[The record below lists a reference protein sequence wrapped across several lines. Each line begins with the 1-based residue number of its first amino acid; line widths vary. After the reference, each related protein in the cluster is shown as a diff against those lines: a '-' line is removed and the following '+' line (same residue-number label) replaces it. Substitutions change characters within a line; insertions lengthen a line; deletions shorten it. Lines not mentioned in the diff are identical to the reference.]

1 MAKPKKD
8 KPVKKQVVPMGQPLK
23 LTDADLDRLSV
34 VTPADIEA
42 AKVEWRRNV
51 PKKYKNLLDA
61 EVKPSNAD
69 NQ

>member
-1 MAKPKKD
+1 MDNKKIEV
-8 KPVKKQVVPMGQPLK
+8 VKKKGVPLGKPLQ

-34 VTPADIEA
+34 ITPMDIEE
-42 AKVEWRRNV
+42 AKIAWRRNV

-61 EVKPSNAD
+61 EVKPTDA

>member
-1 MAKPKKD
+1 MDNKKIEV
-8 KPVKKQVVPMGQPLK
+8 VKKKGVPLGKPLQ

-34 VTPADIEA
+34 ITPMDIEE
-42 AKVEWRRNV
+42 AKLAWRRNV

-61 EVKPSNAD
+61 EVKPTDAN

>member
-1 MAKPKKD
+1 MADKKFEV
-8 KPVKKQVVPMGQPLK
+8 VKKKGVPLGKPLQ

-34 VTPADIEA
+34 ITPMDIEE
-42 AKVEWRRNV
+42 AKLAWRRNV

-61 EVKPSNAD
+61 EVKPTDAN

>member
-1 MAKPKKD
+1 MADKKIEV
-8 KPVKKQVVPMGQPLK
+8 VKKKGVPLGKPLQ

-34 VTPADIEA
+34 ITPMDIEE
-42 AKVEWRRNV
+42 AKIAWRRNV

-61 EVKPSNAD
+61 EVKPTDAN